1 MVKSSRPDLKERVLS
16 AARQTP
22 SGVRAEARS
31 DTRTILLSAVALSLG
46 IFLAFHGCRHSTGR
60 PPWFLAT
67 SLAAWAAVAT
77 LSAKGAW
84 RWGGSFDAG
93 STLQL
98 VTIAVGTPA
107 LLLSVSLALAR
118 LSPAAVDVGAA
129 VDGLPC
135 LALIFGA
142 AILPLAGLCVLR
154 RSTDPLHPIAGGAA
168 LGAASGAAA
177 GVMVDLW
184 CPVTT
189 VAHVLSAHVLPVVAL
204 SVVGAI
210 LGDHLL
216 AMRVSAAVSAAR
228 VASPNW
234 KEAMIAKPFVSCD
247 VNPVGDCEAGSR
259 SRSVGVGGGE
269 GAGAG
274 WHHDP

>member
-1 MVKSSRPDLKERVLS
+1 MLS
-16 AARQTP
+16 AARQMP

-31 DTRTILLSAVALSLG
+31 DARSIVLSAFALSLG
-46 IFLAFHGCRHSTGR
+46 IFLVFHGFRHSTGR

-77 LSAKGAW
+77 LSANGAW

-107 LLLSVSLALAR
+107 LLMAISLALGR
-118 LSPAAVDVGAA
+118 LSPAAASLGAGAA

-135 LALIFGA
+135 LALTFGP

-154 RSTDPLHPIAGGAA
+154 RSTNPLHPIAGGAA

-204 SVVGAI
+204 SVIGAI
-210 LGDHLL
+210 LGDHVL

-228 VASPNW
+228 APSPHW
-234 KEAMIAKPFVSCD
+234 KEAVIAKPFVSCD
-247 VNPVGDCEAGSR
+247 VHPVGDCAAGSR
-259 SRSVGVGGGE
+259 TRSVGVGGGE